1 MAPLLIDDA
10 ARARL
15 VDRFGAELAE
25 PWCDALPDLVARLT
39 ARWGLTVREALPGNT
54 GRTLLCT
61 GPGGDLRVLKL
72 TPDPEVARLE
82 LTGLRAW
89 AGRSRVVQVLDADLD
104 AHAILL
110 EGLVPGTELTGRAIP
125 WAQLG
130 ELLDQLHSVVP
141 SGVVPSGGDPSG
153 AGPRG
158 EFRRLAEGIEFIFDL
173 SERRRLESAAAAHM
187 SADVLAKG
195 RERALA
201 LATSGPVTLIHG
213 DLHPA
218 NVLDAGPDRG
228 IVAIDPRPGLGDPS
242 LDAVDFVFVPMAAGG
257 TIDDGIAA
265 LAPHVTGFDAERV
278 RAWCVAMAPLVALA
292 PLRRGEP
299 TPFTDAV
306 LELAR

>member
-1 MAPLLIDDA
+1 MAPVLIDA
-10 ARARL
+10 PARARL
-15 VDRFGAELAE
+15 ADRFGPQLAE
-25 PWCDALPDLVARLT
+25 PWCDALPDLVTRL
-39 ARWGLTVREALPGNT
+39 AAKWQLEVREARPGNT

-82 LTGLRAW
+82 FTGLSAW
-89 AGRSRVVQVLDADLD
+89 AGCSRVVQVLDADLD
-104 AHAILL
+104 ANAILL
-110 EGLVPGTELTGRAIP
+110 EGLVPGTQLTGRDVP

-130 ELLDQLHSVVP
+130 DLLNQLHAVEP
-141 SGVVPSGGDPSG
+141 
-153 AGPRG
+153 PRG
-158 EFRRLAEGIEFIFDL
+158 FRRLAEGIEFIFTL
-173 SERRRLESAAAAHM
+173 SERRRRESPAAAHL
-187 SADVLAKG
+187 SAEVLAKG

-201 LATSGPVTLIHG
+201 LATSGPVTLVHG

-218 NVLDAGPDRG
+218 NVLDAGPGRG
-228 IVAIDPRPGLGDPS
+228 IVAIDPRPGLGDPA
-242 LDAVDFVFVPMAAGG
+242 LDVVDWMFLPMAAGG
-257 TIDDGIAA
+257 TLDDGLAA

-292 PLRRGEP
+292 PLRRGER

>member
-1 MAPLLIDDA
+1 MAAVLIDDA

-15 VDRFGAELAE
+15 ADRFGAELAE

-39 ARWGLTVREALPGNT
+39 TKWNLEVREARPGNT

-82 LTGLRAW
+82 FTGLSAW
-89 AGRSRVVQVLDADLD
+89 AGCSRVVQVLDADLD
-104 AHAILL
+104 VNAILL
-110 EGLVPGTELTGRAIP
+110 EGLLPGTQLDGDVP

-130 ELLDQLHSVVP
+130 EMLDQLHSVEP
-141 SGVVPSGGDPSG
+141 
-153 AGPRG
+153 AG
-158 EFRRLAEGIEFIFDL
+158 EFRRLAEGIEFIFTL
-173 SERRRLESAAAAHM
+173 SERRRRETAAAEHL
-187 SADVLAKG
+187 SAETLERG
-195 RERALA
+195 RRRALE

-218 NVLDAGPDRG
+218 NVLDAGPGRG
-228 IVAIDPRPGLGDPS
+228 AVAIDPRPGLGDPS
-242 LDAVDFVFVPMAAGG
+242 LDAVDWMFVPMAAGG

-265 LAPHVTGFDAERV
+265 LAPHVTDFDAERV
-278 RAWCVAMAPLVALA
+278 RAWCVAMAPLIALA

-299 TPFTDAV
+299 SPFTDRV

>member
-1 MAPLLIDDA
+1 MAPLLIDDP

-39 ARWGLTVREALPGNT
+39 AEWGLTVREARPGNT

-82 LTGLRAW
+82 FTGLRAW
-89 AGRSRVVQVLDADLD
+89 AGCSRVVQVLDADLD
-104 AHAILL
+104 TNAILL
-110 EGLVPGTELTGRAIP
+110 EGLVPGTELSGRDVP
-125 WAQLG
+125 WAELG
-130 ELLDQLHSVVP
+130 ELLDQLHSVDP
-141 SGVVPSGGDPSG
+141 SGVDPSG
-153 AGPRG
+153 VERA
-158 EFRRLAEGIEFIFDL
+158 FRRLAEGIEFIFNL
-173 SERRRLESAAAAHM
+173 SERRRRESPAAAHL
-187 SADVLAKG
+187 SAGVLAKG
-195 RERALA
+195 RERAMA

-218 NVLDAGPDRG
+218 NVLDAGPERG

-242 LDAVDFVFVPMAAGG
+242 LDAVDFVYVPMAAGG

-265 LAPHVTGFDAERV
+265 LAPHVADFDAERV

-292 PLRRGEP
+292 PLRRGER

>member
-1 MAPLLIDDA
+1 VAPLLIDDA

-25 PWCDALPDLVARLT
+25 PWCDAFPDLVARLT
-39 ARWGLTVREALPGNT
+39 ARWGLTVREARPGNT

-82 LTGLRAW
+82 FTGLSAW
-89 AGRSRVVQVLDADLD
+89 AGCSRVVQVLDADLD
-104 AHAILL
+104 ANAILL
-110 EGLVPGTELTGRAIP
+110 EGLVPGTELSGRDVP
-125 WAQLG
+125 WAEIG
-130 ELLDQLHSVVP
+130 ELLDQLHSVE
-141 SGVVPSGGDPSG
+141 
-153 AGPRG
+153 PRG
-158 EFRRLAEGIEFIFDL
+158 EVRRLAEGIEFIFDL
-173 SERRRLESAAAAHM
+173 SERRRRESAAAAHLG
-187 SADVLAKG
+187 AEVLAKG
-195 RERALA
+195 RARALA

-218 NVLDAGPDRG
+218 NVLDAGPGRG
-228 IVAIDPRPGLGDPS
+228 AVAIDPRPGLGDPS
-242 LDAVDFVFVPMAAGG
+242 LDAIDFVFVPMSGGG

-265 LAPHVTGFDAERV
+265 LAPHVTDFDAERV
-278 RAWCVAMAPLVALA
+278 RAWCVAMAPLVAL
-292 PLRRGEP
+292 PSLRRGER

>member
-1 MAPLLIDDA
+1 MAVVLIDDA

-25 PWCDALPDLVARLT
+25 PWCDALPGLVARLT
-39 ARWGLTVREALPGNT
+39 ATWNLEVREARPGNT

-82 LTGLRAW
+82 VTGLRAW
-89 AGRSRVVQVLDADLD
+89 AGCSRVVQVLDADLD
-104 AHAILL
+104 ANAILL
-110 EGLVPGTELTGRAIP
+110 EGLVPGTQLDSDVP
-125 WAQLG
+125 WAQIG
-130 ELLDQLHSVVP
+130 EMLDQLHSV
-141 SGVVPSGGDPSG
+141 DP
-153 AGPRG
+153 AG
-158 EFRRLAEGIEFIFDL
+158 EFRSLAEGIEFIFTL
-173 SERRRLESAAAAHM
+173 SERRRRESPAAEHL
-187 SADVLAKG
+187 SAEVLQKG

-218 NVLDAGPDRG
+218 NVLDAGPGRG
-228 IVAIDPRPGLGDPS
+228 AVAIDPRPGLGDPS
-242 LDAVDFVFVPMAAGG
+242 LDAIDWMFVPMAKGG
-257 TIDDGIAA
+257 TIEDGLTA
-265 LAPHVTGFDAERV
+265 LAPHVTDFDAERV
-278 RAWCVAMAPLVALA
+278 RAWCVAMAPLVALS
-292 PLRRGEP
+292 PLRRGER

>member
-1 MAPLLIDDA
+1 MAPVLIDDP

-15 VDRFGAELAE
+15 TDRFGAELAG

-39 ARWGLTVREALPGNT
+39 ARWGLEVREARPGNT

-82 LTGLRAW
+82 FTGLSAW
-89 AGRSRVVQVLDADLD
+89 AGCSRVVQVLDADLD
-104 AHAILL
+104 DHAILL
-110 EGLVPGTELTGRAIP
+110 EGLVPGTELDGDVP
-125 WAQLG
+125 WAQIG
-130 ELLDQLHSVVP
+130 ELLDQLHSVEP
-141 SGVVPSGGDPSG
+141 P
-153 AGPRG
+153 G
-158 EFRRLAEGIEFIFDL
+158 EFRRLADGLEFIFAL
-173 SERRRLESAAAAHM
+173 SERRRRESPAAGHL
-187 SADVLAKG
+187 SAEVLAKG
-195 RERALA
+195 RERAMA

-218 NVLDAGPDRG
+218 NVLDAGPERG
-228 IVAIDPRPGLGDPS
+228 AVAIDPRPSLGDPS
-242 LDAVDFVFVPMAAGG
+242 HDAIDFVFVPMREGG

-265 LAPHVTGFDAERV
+265 LAPHVRGFDAERV
-278 RAWCVAMAPLVALA
+278 RAWCVAMAPLVALPA
-292 PLRRGEP
+292 LRRGER

>member
-1 MAPLLIDDA
+1 MAAVLIDDA

-25 PWCDALPDLVARLT
+25 PWCDALPGLVARLT
-39 ARWGLTVREALPGNT
+39 ARWNLEVREARPGNT

-82 LTGLRAW
+82 VTGLRAW
-89 AGRSRVVQVLDADLD
+89 AGCSRVVQVLDADLD
-104 AHAILL
+104 ANAILL
-110 EGLVPGTELTGRAIP
+110 EGLVPGSQLDSDVP
-125 WAQLG
+125 WAQIG
-130 ELLDQLHSVVP
+130 EMLDQLHSV
-141 SGVVPSGGDPSG
+141 DP
-153 AGPRG
+153 AG
-158 EFRRLAEGIEFIFDL
+158 EFRSLAEGIEFIFTL
-173 SERRRLESAAAAHM
+173 SERRRRESPAAEHL
-187 SADVLAKG
+187 SAEVLQKG

-218 NVLDAGPDRG
+218 NVLDAGPGRG
-228 IVAIDPRPGLGDPS
+228 AVAIDPRPGLGDPS
-242 LDAVDFVFVPMAAGG
+242 LDAIDWMFVPMAKGG
-257 TIDDGIAA
+257 TIEDGLTA
-265 LAPHVTGFDAERV
+265 LAPHVTDFDAERV
-278 RAWCVAMAPLVALA
+278 RAWCVAMAPLVALS
-292 PLRRGEP
+292 PLRRGER

>member
-1 MAPLLIDDA
+1 MITDVLDSA

-15 VDRFGAELAE
+15 IDRFGAELAE

-39 ARWGLTVREALPGNT
+39 AKWGLEVREARPGNT

-82 LTGLRAW
+82 LTGLSAW
-89 AGRSRVVQVLDADLD
+89 AGCSRVVQVLDADLD
-104 AHAILL
+104 VNAILL
-110 EGLVPGTELTGRAIP
+110 EGLVPGTQLDGDVP
-125 WAQLG
+125 WAELG
-130 ELLDQLHSVVP
+130 EMLDQLHSAEP
-141 SGVVPSGGDPSG
+141 T
-153 AGPRG
+153 G
-158 EFRRLAEGIEFIFDL
+158 EFRGLAEGIEFIFTL
-173 SERRRLESAAAAHM
+173 SERRRRESPAAEHLSAA
-187 SADVLAKG
+187 LLEQG
-195 RERALA
+195 RRRALE

-218 NVLDAGPDRG
+218 NVLDAGPGRG
-228 IVAIDPRPGLGDPS
+228 AVAIDPRPGLGDPS
-242 LDAVDFVFVPMAAGG
+242 LDAIDWVFVPMAAGG

-265 LAPHVTGFDAERV
+265 LAPHVTDFDAERV

-292 PLRRGEP
+292 PLRRGERS
-299 TPFTDAV
+299 PFTDRV